1 MISPKLVALRTRGS
15 FILNGNR
22 RMKHTGKYKALGSV
36 IDYEILARRKEKIFI
51 LGPIE
56 EAVYLSVR
64 DQYSR
69 NSFHAWYHGL
79 ICTASDVIFNHT
91 MRILF

>member
-1 MISPKLVALRTRGS
+1 
-15 FILNGNR
+15 
-22 RMKHTGKYKALGSV
+22 MKHTGKYKALGSV

-69 NSFHAWYHGL
+69 KDSERVYNK
-79 ICTASDVIFNHT
+79 
-91 MRILF
+91 LFFSCMV